1 MEKDFFISYNKA
13 DGQWAKWVAGTLEEY
28 GYKTIIQAWDFKPG
42 NNFVLEMQ
50 KAILSCRRTILI
62 LSQSYL
68 ESEYCQAEWA
78 SIFNYDPTGKRAELI
93 PIRVAD
99 VKPEGLLSSIIYI
112 DLFEQQED
120 VAIKKLL
127 NGVGYSENPRK
138 KSEFPVGQNN
148 GNSGKQLKN
157 DNKVQFL
164 FDLEEDNSVDKF
176 PISTKNNLREWYY
189 SNHKSRFN
197 VVINDKRKTS
207 ISVHMNEINMKLK
220 QHDLT
225 IKEEVEYQNY
235 IRALRKCEHES
246 QLKEKAIEFFLKDDG
261 LQAYLC
267 INNYLELLDIVKSIL
282 EYDYYDQQKHGNNQY
297 VQLDVFL
304 DPAPEECHEH
314 FVVCIEKEKIDKQL
328 GGHSQYDLFG
338 LYVIDLGRNIIKDIV
353 VGYYLFLSEEIL
365 DYNNVQLIHNKKVM
379 NLLTY
384 RAGLH

>member
-1 MEKDFFISYNKA
+1 MRNLGYNKA

-197 VVINDKRKTS
+197 VVINDKRQTS

-314 FVVCIEKEKIDKQL
+314 FVVCIETQK
-328 GGHSQYDLFG
+328 
-338 LYVIDLGRNIIKDIV
+338 RN
-353 VGYYLFLSEEIL
+353 
-365 DYNNVQLIHNKKVM
+365 
-379 NLLTY
+379 
-384 RAGLH
+384 

>member
-1 MEKDFFISYNKA
+1 
-13 DGQWAKWVAGTLEEY
+13 
-28 GYKTIIQAWDFKPG
+28 
-42 NNFVLEMQ
+42 MQ
-50 KAILSCRRTILI
+50 KAILSCKRTIVI

-78 SIFNYDPTGKRAELI
+78 SIFNYDPTGKSAELI

-138 KSEFPVGQNN
+138 KSKFPLGQIN
-148 GNSGKQLKN
+148 GNSGKQLEN
-157 DNKVQFL
+157 DNEVQFL
-164 FDLEEDNSVDKF
+164 FDLEEDNSVDQF
-176 PISTKNNLREWYY
+176 LISTKNNLREWYY

-197 VVINDKRKTS
+197 VIINDKRQTS
-207 ISVHMNEINMKLK
+207 ISVHMNQINMKLK

-297 VQLDVFL
+297 VQLDVFW
-304 DPAPEECHEH
+304 DPVPEECHEH

-338 LYVIDLGRNIIKDIV
+338 LYVIDLGRNIVKDIV
-353 VGYYLFLSEEIL
+353 VDTLQHSF
-365 DYNNVQLIHNKKVM
+365 
-379 NLLTY
+379 
-384 RAGLH
+384 